1 MKKYNYVSHNL
12 SFCLS
17 SSIVW
22 PPTIPGY
29 QLTFIRDNP
38 VLEQKFLTSFLSARE
53 ITFIQSRTE
62 PAAQRQCLLGRLA
75 AKAAAGRRWNIPWEE
90 IEILPGPSGEPLAI
104 KINTEIRVGYISIS
118 HTSGAA
124 IAAAAGEPVG
134 LDVESRFRHLSDQA
148 WKWAFKTEE
157 RGLAEEG
164 ADYYPTRLALWCA
177 REAAAK
183 SWGRGL
189 LNHLNQVQVTQ
200 ADWPAGYLWITWL
213 GEKTR
218 ICETSLL
225 LQEEYLVAL
234 TRKNFYI

>member
-1 MKKYNYVSHNL
+1 MMEYNHVNHNL
-12 SFCLS
+12 SFGLS
-17 SSIVW
+17 SSLIW
-22 PPTIPGY
+22 PPTVPGC
-29 QLTFIRDNP
+29 QLTFIRDDP
-38 VLEQKFLTSFLSARE
+38 ALEQSLLAGFLSARE
-53 ITFIQSRTE
+53 TAFIQSRTA
-62 PAAQRQCLLGRLA
+62 PAARRQCLLGRLA
-75 AKAAAGRRWNIPWEE
+75 AKAAAGRRWNLPWEE

-104 KINTEIRVGYISIS
+104 KIDGETRVGHVSIS

-124 IAAAAGEPVG
+124 AAAAAGEPVG
-134 LDVESRFRHLSDQA
+134 LDIEPRFRHLGDRA
-148 WKWAFKTEE
+148 WEWAFKTEE

-189 LNHLNQVQVTQ
+189 LNHLNQVQVTR
-200 ADWPAGYLWITWL
+200 ADWPAGRLWVTWQ
-213 GEKTR
+213 GRKAR